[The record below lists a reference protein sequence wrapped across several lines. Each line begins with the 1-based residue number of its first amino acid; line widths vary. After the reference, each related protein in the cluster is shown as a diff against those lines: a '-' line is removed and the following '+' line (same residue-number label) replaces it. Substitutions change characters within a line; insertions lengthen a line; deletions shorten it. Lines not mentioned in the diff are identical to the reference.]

1 MEKEIWKWIL
11 ETFDDEG
18 IAKIGQNIGVK
29 RPGFR
34 QINPHHKR
42 FKILR
47 PALIQEAL
55 HQRNAKLLKYFFDE
69 IAEEDAELVSYRE
82 KSMEELLLAV
92 EEEIAP
98 SILLSVLLS
107 SEDEE
112 DIEKAVELFRTL
124 KDEDKLEAFEN
135 RSEAKVEEVKSTEEE
150 SQANHLQDDLKQ
162 AMQKN
167 VKLERKLKKLE
178 KNIEELKAKD
188 SIAQNAIKNERKQ
201 LKEEKKVLSQENHT
215 LKNEVSALKKKVLE
229 LTSEKV
235 LHQKQ
240 LDKQVST
247 IKAREDEISKL
258 HARMLKER
266 TELEKNLASKELEAA
281 EANATGSDKLTFAD
295 LLAAEGQIAATI
307 EAPAAKQVA
316 AVQKP
321 HDVTE
326 ELLMNE
332 FDSVTHE
339 LGLVYDKKDLYN
351 FYTAMKSSNLV
362 ILAGMSGTGKS
373 KLVQAYGKALGLVDK
388 HQMTFI
394 PVRPAWTD
402 DADLIGYAD
411 TLQMVYRPG
420 DSGLINALMSAK
432 ENSKKLHI
440 ICFDEMN
447 LARVEHYFSQFLSV
461 LENDPGP
468 QRVLQLYN
476 GDLKSK
482 LTNSAQFPPVIPIG
496 DNVIFVGTVNLDEST
511 YHFSDKVLD
520 RANVI
525 TLNVLNFGNLRTLSL
540 EKTGTTNLK
549 EQGTLAFEAFN
560 SLRNQNKEI
569 HMQDSELDLLW
580 EIHKELQKVNK
591 NLGAGPRI
599 VRQIDMYLKN
609 LPNTEHFTR
618 AEAFDKQIVQ
628 RILTKVRGPEEQLKK
643 FIGSYDFHTENIV
656 DSKLGEILDRY
667 QEVSEFYETRNV
679 LIHKAK
685 ELKLNGYTL

>member
-11 ETFDDEG
+11 ETLNDEA
-18 IAKIGQNIGVK
+18 IANIGQNIGIK
-29 RPGFR
+29 ISGFR
-34 QINPHHKR
+34 QINPHNKR

-55 HQRNAKLLKYFFDE
+55 HQRNATKLKCFFDE
-69 IAEEDAELVSYRE
+69 IAEEDEELVTFRGR
-82 KSMEELLLAV
+82 SMEELLLVV
-92 EEEIAP
+92 EEELVP

-107 SEDEE
+107 SDDEE
-112 DIEKAVELFRTL
+112 EHAKAVEIYRTL
-124 KDEDKLEAFEN
+124 RDEEKLEAFEK
-135 RSEAKVEEVKSTEEE
+135 RPEETVEVDEGKEEE
-150 SQANHLQDDLKQ
+150 SQVTYLKDELKQ
-162 AMQKN
+162 ALQKN

-178 KNIEELKAKD
+178 QRIEELKEKE
-188 SIAQNAIKNERKQ
+188 SIAQIAIKNERKQ
-201 LKEEKKVLSQENHT
+201 LKDEKKVLSQDNHS
-215 LKNEVSALKKKVLE
+215 LKGEVGSLKKKVLE
-229 LTSEKV
+229 LSSEKE
-235 LHQKQ
+235 LNQKK
-240 LDKQVST
+240 LEKQ
-247 IKAREDEISKL
+247 INALKAKDEEIAKL
-258 HARMLKER
+258 HALMLKER
-266 TELEKNLASKELEAA
+266 TEHEKALVTKELEVA
-281 EANATGSDKLTFAD
+281 EARTVGSDEIMFAD
-295 LLAAEGQIAATI
+295 LLAAEGEIAATM
-307 EAPAAKQVA
+307 EATASKQVESN
-316 AVQKP
+316 QKT
-321 HDVTE
+321 DELTE
-326 ELLMNE
+326 ELFMKE
-332 FDSVTHE
+332 FDRVTHE
-339 LGLVYDKKDLYN
+339 QGLIYDKKDLYN
-351 FYTAMKSSNLV
+351 FHTAMKSSNLV

-373 KLVQAYGKALGLVDK
+373 KLVQAYGKALGLFDN
-388 HQMTFI
+388 HQLTFI

-432 ENSKKLHI
+432 ENSKRLHI

-461 LENDPGP
+461 LENEPGP

-476 GDLKSK
+476 GDLKLK
-482 LTNSAQFPPVIPIG
+482 NSAQFPPAIPIG

-525 TLNVLNFGNLRTLSL
+525 TLNVLNYGNLKKLSQ
-540 EKTGTTNLK
+540 EAKGTT
-549 EQGTLAFEAFN
+549 QDRTISFELFN
-560 SLRNQNKEI
+560 SLKNHNRDI
-569 HMQDSELDLLW
+569 HMEDHELALLW
-580 EIHKELQKVNK
+580 EIHQELQKVNK

-609 LPNTEHFTR
+609 LPKTDHFTR

-628 RILTKVRGPEEQLKK
+628 RILTKVRGPEEQFKK
-643 FIGSYDFHTENIV
+643 FIGTYDVHTENII

-667 QEVSEFYETRNV
+667 HEISEFFETRNV

>member
-11 ETFDDEG
+11 ESFNDEG
-18 IAKIGQNIGVK
+18 IANIGQNIGIK
-29 RPGFR
+29 ISGFR
-34 QINPHHKR
+34 QINPHNKK

-47 PALIQEAL
+47 PALIQEAI
-55 HQRNAKLLKYFFDE
+55 HQRNATRLKCFFDE
-69 IAEEDAELVSYRE
+69 IAEEDGELVSYRGRSLE
-82 KSMEELLLAV
+82 GLLLAI
-92 EEEIAP
+92 EEELVP

-107 SEDEE
+107 SDEE
-112 DIEKAVELFRTL
+112 EDHAKAVEIYRILR
-124 KDEDKLEAFEN
+124 DEDKLEAYEN
-135 RSEAKVEEVKSTEEE
+135 RSEEKVEEVESKEEE
-150 SQANHLQDDLKQ
+150 SQVNHLQDELKQ
-162 AMQKN
+162 ALQKN

-178 KNIEELKAKD
+178 QKIEELKDKD
-188 SIAQNAIKNERKQ
+188 SIAQIAFKNERKQ
-201 LKEEKKVLSQENHT
+201 LKDEKKVVSQDNHL
-215 LKNEVSALKKKVLE
+215 LKNDVGSLTKKVLE
-229 LTSEKV
+229 LSSEKE
-235 LHQKQ
+235 LNQKKLEKQ
-240 LDKQVST
+240 LNAL
-247 IKAREDEISKL
+247 KAKDEEIAKL
-258 HARMLKER
+258 HALMLKER
-266 TELEKNLASKELEAA
+266 TEHERLLASRELIVAG
-281 EANATGSDKLTFAD
+281 TRTDDSDEITFAD
-295 LLAAEGQIAATI
+295 LLAAEGEIAATM
-307 EAPAAKQVA
+307 EAAPAKQVESDKKA
-316 AVQKP
+316 
-321 HDVTE
+321 DELTE
-326 ELLMNE
+326 ELLMKE
-332 FDSVTHE
+332 FDRVTHE
-339 LGLVYDKKDLYN
+339 QGLVYDKKDLYN
-351 FYTAMKSSNLV
+351 FHTAMKSSNLV

-373 KLVQAYGKALGLVDK
+373 KLVQAYGKTLGLFDN

-411 TLQMVYRPG
+411 TLQMAYRPG

-432 ENSKKLHI
+432 ENSNKLHI

-461 LENDPGP
+461 LENEPGP

-476 GDLKSK
+476 GDLK
-482 LTNSAQFPPVIPIG
+482 LTNSAQFPPAIPIG

-525 TLNVLNFGNLRTLSL
+525 TLNVLNFGNLRKLSQEEKGTTLLKENRTISL
-540 EKTGTTNLK
+540 EL
-549 EQGTLAFEAFN
+549 FN
-560 SLRNQNKEI
+560 NLRNNNKEI
-569 HMQDSELDLLW
+569 HMQDRELELLW
-580 EIHKELQKVNK
+580 EIHQELQKVNK

-609 LPNTEHFTR
+609 LPKTAHYTR

-643 FIGSYDFHTENIV
+643 FIGSYDLHTENII

-667 QEVSEFYETRNV
+667 HEISVFYETRNV